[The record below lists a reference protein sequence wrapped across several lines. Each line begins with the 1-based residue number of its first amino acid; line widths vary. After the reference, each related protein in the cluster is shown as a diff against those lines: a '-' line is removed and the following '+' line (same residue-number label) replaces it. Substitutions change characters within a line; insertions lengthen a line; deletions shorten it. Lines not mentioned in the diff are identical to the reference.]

1 MKKFIFAFVCVAAM
15 AACGSKSANE
25 VINPTAIDSTA
36 VDSTVVDS
44 TVVDTLVIDSVAVDT
59 LQ

>member
-15 AACGSKSANE
+15 AACGSKSTNE
-25 VINPTAIDSTA
+25 VITPTAIDST
-36 VDSTVVDS
+36 VIDS
-44 TVVDTLVIDSVAVDT
+44 TVVDTLVIDSTAVDT

>member
-1 MKKFIFAFVCVAAM
+1 MKKFIFAFVCIAAM

-25 VINPTAIDSTA
+25 VINPVAI
-36 VDSTVVDS
+36 DSTVVDS
-44 TVVDTLVIDSVAVDT
+44 TVVDTLVIDSTAVDT